1 MQFRNWFT
9 VLSVYV
15 ITLVPELRV
24 PLLVNPT
31 VESTLIIEESI
42 GTVSNDLELGIGVK
56 SPLISL
62 ISSRDFLS
70 LLSTT

>member
-15 ITLVPELRV
+15 ITLIPEFRV
-24 PLLVNPT
+24 PLTLNPT

-56 SPLISL
+56 SPSISL
-62 ISSRDFLS
+62 VSSYPTNNDTF
-70 LLSTT
+70 